1 MIRFKFII
9 IGILWTLIPVST
21 AFAQQKSVKRGVG
34 WDEKTRAVSASDVAM
49 LKDGVSWLY
58 NWGQHS
64 SEAMGTATDNGEMT
78 FVPMCWNGLYSESQL
93 SAWLKAHPNTKW
105 LLGFNE
111 PNFSSQANMTP
122 AEAAKE
128 WPRLEKIA
136 ADYGLKLAAPALNFS
151 GERVGG
157 RTWSPY
163 EWLDAFLEAYPTARI
178 DALVLHS
185 YMNWYS
191 ATVWF
196 ATEYFYK
203 DLYNPAKTDVYG
215 KYPHIVKYLDT
226 YGKKP
231 MLLTE
236 FCAWEGNKDGFVT
249 TEENQIDQM
258 TQKLQKL
265 EQDTIVA
272 GYAWFIG
279 NGTASAFPYNSITQ
293 TTAAG
298 SGLSKLGKVYVN
310 MSSFD
315 TSKYYSEGETIMAK
329 DYVDASTDAYIVRP
343 RPNTESGSSIPL
355 QIELPSS
362 GWAKWQVNAANS
374 GEHQLTVHMKTTADM
389 SLWVYVDGKNTVK
402 SSLASTDGEWADR
415 TVDLKLTAGKRK
427 LMLFNAGSNSVYVNS
442 LVFSETTGIKT
453 IGKASSE
460 VVDRQYY
467 DLSGRKVEVPQPGVY
482 IIVEKMSDGTSNV
495 SKAVRR

>member
-9 IGILWTLIPVST
+9 IGILWSLIPFST
-21 AFAQQKSVKRGVG
+21 ALAQQKSAKRGVG
-34 WDEKTRAVSASDVAM
+34 WDEKTRAVTASDVAL
-49 LKDGVSWLY
+49 LKGGVSWLY
-58 NWGQHS
+58 NWGQS
-64 SEAMGTATDNGEMT
+64 SGQAMGEATDDGEMT

-93 SAWLKAHPNTKW
+93 TSWLKAHPNTKW

-122 AEAAKE
+122 TEAAKI
-128 WPRLEKIA
+128 WPKLEKIA
-136 ADYGLKLAAPALNFS
+136 DDYGLKLAAPALNFS
-151 GERVGG
+151 GEKVGG
-157 RTWSPY
+157 RTWNPY
-163 EWLDAFLEAYPTARI
+163 EWLDAFLEAYPTAKI

-362 GWAKWQVNAANS
+362 GWATWQIDLPHG
-374 GEHQLTVHMKTTADM
+374 GEHQLSVHMKTTVDAP
-389 SLWVYVDGKNTVK
+389 LWAYVDGKKVATP
-402 SSLASTDGEWADR
+402 SLPSTAGAWTDR
-415 TVDLKLTAGKRK
+415 TVSLTLQAGKHK
-427 LMLFNAGSNSVYVNS
+427 LMLFNAGTTEVCLNS
-442 LVFSETTGIKT
+442 LAIHVTSGIETVS
-453 IGKASSE
+453 AAPSA
-460 VVDRQYY
+460 VVDKQYY
-467 DLSGRKVEVPQPGVY
+467 DLSGRRVTASASGVR
-482 IIVEKMSDGTSNV
+482 IVVEKMDDGTRRV
-495 SKAVRR
+495 LKAI

>member
-9 IGILWTLIPVST
+9 IGILWSLIPFST
-21 AFAQQKSVKRGVG
+21 ALAQQKSAKRGVG
-34 WDEKTRAVSASDVAM
+34 WDEKTRAVTASDVAL
-49 LKDGVSWLY
+49 LKGGVSWLY
-58 NWGQHS
+58 NWGQS
-64 SEAMGTATDNGEMT
+64 SGQAMGEATDDGDMVY
-78 FVPMCWNGLYSESQL
+78 VPMCWNGLYSESQL
-93 SAWLKAHPNTKW
+93 TSWLKAHPNTKW

-122 AEAAKE
+122 TEAAKL
-128 WPRLEKIA
+128 WPKLEKIA
-136 ADYGLKLAAPALNFS
+136 DDYGLKLAAPALNFS
-151 GERVGG
+151 GEKVGG
-157 RTWSPY
+157 RTWNPY
-163 EWLDAFLEAYPTARI
+163 EWLDAFLEAYPTAKI

-329 DYVDASTDAYIVRP
+329 DYVDASTDASVVRP
-343 RPNTESGSSIPL
+343 RPNTEAGSGIPL

-362 GWAKWQVNAANS
+362 GWATWQIDLPHG
-374 GEHQLTVHMKTTADM
+374 GEHQLSVHMKTTADAP
-389 SLWVYVDGKNTVK
+389 LWAYVDGKKVATP
-402 SSLASTDGEWADR
+402 SLASTAGAWTDR
-415 TVDLKLTAGKRK
+415 TVSLTLQAGKHK
-427 LMLFNAGSNSVYVNS
+427 LMLFNAGTTEVCLNS
-442 LVFSETTGIKT
+442 LAIHVTSGIETVS
-453 IGKASSE
+453 AAPSA
-460 VVDRQYY
+460 VVDKQYY
-467 DLSGRKVEVPQPGVY
+467 DLSGRRVTASASGVR
-482 IIVEKMSDGTSNV
+482 IVVEKMDDGTRRV
-495 SKAVRR
+495 LKAI

>member
-9 IGILWTLIPVST
+9 IGILWTLIPVS
-21 AFAQQKSVKRGVG
+21 ASFAQQKSVKRGVG

-362 GWAKWQVNAANS
+362 GWATWQIDLPHG
-374 GEHQLTVHMKTTADM
+374 GEHQLSVHMKTTADAP
-389 SLWVYVDGKNTVK
+389 LWAYVDGKKVATP
-402 SSLASTDGEWADR
+402 SLASTAGSWTDR
-415 TVDLKLTAGKRK
+415 TVSLTLQAGKHK
-427 LMLFNAGSNSVYVNS
+427 LMLFNAGTTEVCLNS
-442 LVFSETTGIKT
+442 LAIHVTSGIETVS
-453 IGKASSE
+453 AAPSA
-460 VVDRQYY
+460 VVDKQYY
-467 DLSGRKVEVPQPGVY
+467 DLSGRRVTASASGVR
-482 IIVEKMSDGTSNV
+482 IVVEKMDDGTRRV
-495 SKAVRR
+495 LKAI